1 MILLN
6 KRGIRI
12 FSVILLACITMTGC
26 VNPLESEN
34 STLKKEIAEIKNN
47 NTNLEKTVGELQ
59 NKLKEQE
66 AKTTEVKETALQN
79 KDNIFPIYTAN
90 IDTYKKEADGYIYI
104 SSSIALKQ
112 KLETLTKVLSE
123 AYFSNLPIQ
132 VVKIEEVDK
141 KKVAVVNLSE
151 SKENQGIAD
160 RSKYKGNSWA
170 NLYLQGSTGG
180 EITST
185 QLIETLLQ
193 RDYKGEWIDGVRFL
207 YSNGVCDYEHAPAL
221 KNINY
226 KQ

>member
-6 KRGIRI
+6 KRGIII
-12 FSVILLACITMTGC
+12 FSVILLASITMTGC
-26 VNPLESEN
+26 GKSLEGEN
-34 STLKKEIAEIKNN
+34 STLKKEIAEVKDNN
-47 NTNLEKTVGELQ
+47 ANLEKTVGELQ

-66 AKTTEVKETALQN
+66 VKTTEVKETALQN

-104 SSSIALKQ
+104 NSSITLTQ

-123 AYFSNLPIQ
+123 AYFNNLPIQ
-132 VVKIEEVDK
+132 VIKIEEVDK
-141 KKVAVVNLSE
+141 KKIAVVNLSE

-193 RDYKGEWIDGVRFL
+193 RDYKGE
-207 YSNGVCDYEHAPAL
+207 
-221 KNINY
+221 
-226 KQ
+226 